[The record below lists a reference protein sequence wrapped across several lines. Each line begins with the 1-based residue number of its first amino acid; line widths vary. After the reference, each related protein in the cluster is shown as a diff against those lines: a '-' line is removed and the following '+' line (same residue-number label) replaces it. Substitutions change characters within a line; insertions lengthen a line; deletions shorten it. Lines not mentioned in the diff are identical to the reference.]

1 MGDKR
6 PLEVFMPPNMLK
18 AKVGTGG
25 LSASVVKRAEA
36 AIEELRGEFADWIVD
51 DVNRLVERRD
61 RYQEQS
67 NPDTLGELYRASHD
81 LKGQAATFDF
91 PLVARVASS
100 LCKLTD
106 EMTGGGL
113 DPPFPLLNAH
123 VDAIKV
129 IVREGVKDPTHQT
142 GTILAGELE
151 KQVGA
156 LLGKLTPA

>member
-25 LSASVVKRAEA
+25 LSASMIKRAEA
-36 AIEELRGEFADWIVD
+36 AIEELRGEFAAWIVD

-81 LKGQAATFDF
+81 LKGQASTFDF

-106 EMTGGGL
+106 EMTSGEL
-113 DPPFPLLNAH
+113 PLPLINAH

-156 LLGKLTPA
+156 LLGKQAAA

>member
-1 MGDKR
+1 MSNKR

-18 AKVGTGG
+18 AKVGAGG
-25 LSASVVKRAEA
+25 LNASMIKRAEA
-36 AIEELRGEFADWIVD
+36 AIEELRGEFAGWIVD
-51 DVNRLVERRD
+51 DVNRLVQRRD
-61 RYQEQS
+61 GYEAAR

-81 LKGQAATFDF
+81 LKGQASTFDF

-106 EMTGGGL
+106 DTSDGL
-113 DPPFPLLNAH
+113 ELPLALINAH

-142 GTILAGELE
+142 GTVIAGELE
-151 KQVGA
+151 AQVGA
-156 LLGKLTPA
+156 FLDKHGRA

>member
-1 MGDKR
+1 
-6 PLEVFMPPNMLK
+6 MPPNMLK

-25 LSASVVKRAEA
+25 LSASMIKRAEA
-36 AIEELRGEFADWIVD
+36 AIEELRGEFAAWIVD

-67 NPDTLGELYRASHD
+67 NPDTLGDLYRASHD
-81 LKGQAATFDF
+81 LKGQASTFDF

-106 EMTGGGL
+106 EMTSGEL
-113 DPPFPLLNAH
+113 PLPLINAH

-156 LLGKLTPA
+156 LLGKQAAA

>member
-25 LSASVVKRAEA
+25 LSASMIKRAEA
-36 AIEELRGEFADWIVD
+36 AIEELRGEFAAWIVD

-67 NPDTLGELYRASHD
+67 NPDTLGDLYRASHD
-81 LKGQAATFDF
+81 LKGQASTFDF

-106 EMTGGGL
+106 EMTSGEL
-113 DPPFPLLNAH
+113 PLPLINAH

-156 LLGKLTPA
+156 LLGKQAAA

>member
-1 MGDKR
+1 MANKQ

-25 LSASVVKRAEA
+25 LDSSMIKRAEA
-36 AIEELRGEFADWIVD
+36 AIEELRGEFAAWIVD

-61 RYQEQS
+61 GYQARS
-67 NPDTLGELYRASHD
+67 NLDTLGELYRASHD
-81 LKGQAATFDF
+81 LKGQASTFDF

-106 EMTGGGL
+106 DTSDGL
-113 DPPFPLLNAH
+113 ELPLTLINAH

-142 GTILAGELE
+142 GTVIAGELE
-151 KQVGA
+151 KQVGVFLDKHGRA
-156 LLGKLTPA
+156 

>member
-1 MGDKR
+1 MGNKR

-25 LSASVVKRAEA
+25 LDSGMIRRAEA
-36 AIEELRGEFADWIVD
+36 AIDELRGEFADWIVD
-51 DVNRLVERRD
+51 DVSRRVERRD
-61 RYQEQS
+61 TYQAES
-67 NPDTLGELYRASHD
+67 NLATLGELYRASHD
-81 LKGQAATFDF
+81 LKGQASTFDF

-106 EMTGGGL
+106 DATNGL
-113 DPPFPLLNAH
+113 ELPLALINAH

-142 GTILAGELE
+142 GTVLAGELE

-156 LLGKLTPA
+156 FLDKHGRA